1 MRPSR
6 IRQVWEQDRVVLNGW
21 LAIPSSFS
29 AEIMA
34 KQGWD
39 SLTIDMQ
46 HGLID
51 YQAAVE
57 MLTGISTTEVAPLV
71 RVPWLDS
78 GIIMKMLDAG
88 SYGILCPMINN
99 RRDAEELVSAC
110 RYPPR
115 GHRSYG
121 PIRALPYA
129 GADYLEH
136 ADETIVVLA
145 LVETKEALNNLDDI
159 MTVEGLDGVY
169 VGPSDLSL
177 SLGLQPKIEPDEPK
191 LLEAFDTITGD
202 VGSARHSGG
211 DRHRHR
217 VLREADGREGLPIRH
232 GQFRR
237 PPGHDGRERRR
248 FRAAPA
254 QHRPGVR
261 RWMSCLLRRG
271 SPRRQ
276 SPKIPE

>member
-1 MRPSR
+1 M
-6 IRQVWEQDRVVLNGW
+6 VVNGW

-29 AEIMA
+29 AELMA

-46 HGLID
+46 HGLVD
-51 YQAAVE
+51 YQAAVG

-136 ADETIVVLA
+136 ADETIVVLP
-145 LVETKEALNNLDDI
+145 LIETKEALANLDDI

-177 SLGLQPKIEPDEPK
+177 SLGVQPKLEPDDSRV
-191 LLEAFDTITGD
+191 LEAFDTIL
-202 VGSARHSGG
+202 SAA
-211 DRHRHR
+211 HRHGIR
-217 VLREADGREGLPIRH
+217 AGIHTANASYAKQMVGKGFQFVTVSSDARLIMTGASEAVSELRQLRTGLESGRG
-232 GQFRR
+232 
-237 PPGHDGRERRR
+237 
-248 FRAAPA
+248 
-254 QHRPGVR
+254 
-261 RWMSCLLRRG
+261 
-271 SPRRQ
+271 
-276 SPKIPE
+276 

>member
-191 LLEAFDTITGD
+191 LLEAFDTILATSVRHGIQVGIHTATASYAKRMVGKGFQFVTVSSDARLVMTGASD
-202 VGSARHSGG
+202 AVSELRRLNTGLESGG
-211 DRHRHR
+211 
-217 VLREADGREGLPIRH
+217 G
-232 GQFRR
+232 
-237 PPGHDGRERRR
+237 
-248 FRAAPA
+248 
-254 QHRPGVR
+254 
-261 RWMSCLLRRG
+261 
-271 SPRRQ
+271 
-276 SPKIPE
+276 